1 MEVGKTNT
9 GWWYTYPSEKY
20 EFVSWDYDIPNI
32 WKNKKISKPPTR
44 IKYNNSPK
52 SIEHRDFLLSS

>member
-32 WKNKKISKPPTR
+32 WKNKKFPNHQPESNTI
-44 IKYNNSPK
+44 IQK